1 MFTPW
6 RRGAGGLALGA
17 PSANTLHPAWG
28 ELPVELKRFP
38 VSSFCGWI
46 IKSRRAKRS
55 VEHGGGRLKCKS
67 LKRVGVGGGE
77 CGGVERVVSGERVL
91 NSTVQKPDRLAG
103 KSTGPNPLLGGE
115 GTVDFVVF
123 CADPSTEAAWSL

>member
-1 MFTPW
+1 M
-6 RRGAGGLALGA
+6 
-17 PSANTLHPAWG
+17 
-28 ELPVELKRFP
+28 ELKRFP

-46 IKSRRAKRS
+46 IKSRRDNRS

-67 LKRVGVGGGE
+67 LKRAGAGAGERGGVG
-77 CGGVERVVSGERVL
+77 RVVSGERGL
-91 NSTVQKPDRLAG
+91 NPTVQKPDRLAG
-103 KSTGPNPLLGGE
+103 KSTGPNPLLGVE